1 MSMKPTRVQFSN
13 HQLKLIEM
21 NLPSHARPRRA
32 KQLRQIL
39 RHWSRTELEEHLSPK
54 PSAATQKQR
63 NKRLLKVGQRAQ
75 KLFQAIE
82 ELDDNCRDLLA
93 YMMAS
98 ADTKVLIGEQHAEFF
113 QLMERID
120 NERFFLEKL
129 SQAAPK
135 AVQKSTRRNI
145 PAYLVM
151 LDAAAIYKWLTGK
164 KPTRVVKDGNET
176 GPFYE
181 FVASL

>member
-1 MSMKPTRVQFSN
+1 MKSTRVQFSN
-13 HQLKLIEM
+13 RQLKLIEK
-21 NLPSHARPRRA
+21 NLPPHAQPRRA

-39 RHWSRTELEEHLSPK
+39 RHWSRTDLEEHLSSK

-98 ADTKVLIGEQHAEFF
+98 GDAKVLIGEQHAEFF
-113 QLMERID
+113 RLRERID
-120 NERFFLEKL
+120 SERFFFRKAFAR
-129 SQAAPK
+129 SPK
-135 AVQKSTRRNI
+135 SR
-145 PAYLVM
+145 L
-151 LDAAAIYKWLTGK
+151 
-164 KPTRVVKDGNET
+164 
-176 GPFYE
+176 
-181 FVASL
+181 